1 MATEIASLAP
11 APAPPA
17 MSRRQT
23 NVVIGACIVT
33 LLLAVLDVNVVTTT
47 ATAIARDLD
56 PRGGVG
62 QVPWLVAVYVL
73 VATVIQ
79 PLYGKLADVFGVRT
93 VFLGTVGGF
102 IAGSLLCA
110 AATSLPELIAFRGLQ
125 GLGGGGLM
133 SVTVVVLGH
142 IKAENPRAGGGGGN
156 AFAGL
161 MVGFGLVVGPLV
173 GGSLVAHA
181 SWRWIFGVNVPLAA
195 AAWLAAAVCLR
206 LPSATAATGTA
217 GAGGAGAEATGIGG
231 ALGRLDLPG
240 AAALA
245 GAAAC
250 LLLACQWGGQRYPW
264 LSAPI
269 AGLTAAGIT
278 LAAAFCYRQAHS
290 PAPFFPPRLL
300 RHRTLR
306 VVSALQLATGCG
318 MAAATVYVT
327 LDLQVIRH
335 ISASA
340 TGVMLLPMAAGL
352 AAGAAAGALILA
364 RAASV
369 RPSIVAGTGLAA
381 VALGGLALTG
391 TATPLPVLLALLA
404 VLGTG
409 VGLGLGNE
417 VILVQ
422 SAVERRDLGT
432 ATTGVRF
439 VETLGTSVAA
449 AAFAALFAA
458 GTGGGLLGAGHVMAT
473 IEVIFAAGAVL
484 LALATL
490 IGLRLPSG
498 PSPSPRTP

>member
-1 MATEIASLAP
+1 
-11 APAPPA
+11 

-23 NVVIGACIVT
+23 VTVMAACLVT
-33 LLLAVLDVNVVTTT
+33 LLLAILDVNVVTTT
-47 ATAIARDLD
+47 ATAIARDID
-56 PRGGVG
+56 PHGGLG

-73 VATVIQ
+73 VATVVQ
-79 PLYGKLADVFGVRT
+79 PLYGKLADVFGPRA
-93 VFLGTVGGF
+93 VFLGTVGAF

-110 AATSLPELIAFRGLQ
+110 AATSMPELIAFRALQ

-142 IKAENPRAGGGGGN
+142 LRAENPAAAGGGGN

-161 MVGFGLVVGPLV
+161 MVGFGLVVGPLA
-173 GGSLVAHA
+173 GGTLVAHA
-181 SWRWIFGVNVPLAA
+181 SWRWIFLANVPLAA
-195 AAWLAAAVCLR
+195 AAWLAVATCLR
-206 LPSATAATGTA
+206 LPRAAAETG
-217 GAGGAGAEATGIGG
+217 GYGR
-231 ALGRLDLPG
+231 RLDLPG

-264 LSAPI
+264 LSGPVL
-269 AGLTAAGIT
+269 GLTAAGIG
-278 LAAAFCYRQAHS
+278 LAAAFGYRQTHS

-306 VVSALQLATGCG
+306 VVSALQLATGGG

-335 ISASA
+335 ISTSA
-340 TGVMLLPMAAGL
+340 TGLMLLPMAGGL
-352 AAGAAAGALILA
+352 AVGAAAGALILA
-364 RAASV
+364 RARSV
-369 RPSIVAGTGLAA
+369 RPSIVAGAGLAA
-381 VALGGLALTG
+381 LALGGLALTG

-404 VLGTG
+404 LLGAG
-409 VGLGLGNE
+409 VGLGIGNE

-422 SAVERRDLGT
+422 RAVERRDLGT

-449 AAFAALFAA
+449 AAFAAFFAA
-458 GTGGGLLGAGHVMAT
+458 RTGGGLPGAGPMMAT
-473 IEVIFAAGAVL
+473 LEVIFAAGAVL
-484 LALATL
+484 LAFATL
-490 IGLRLPSG
+490 VGLRLPSG
-498 PSPSPRTP
+498 PDASQPSR